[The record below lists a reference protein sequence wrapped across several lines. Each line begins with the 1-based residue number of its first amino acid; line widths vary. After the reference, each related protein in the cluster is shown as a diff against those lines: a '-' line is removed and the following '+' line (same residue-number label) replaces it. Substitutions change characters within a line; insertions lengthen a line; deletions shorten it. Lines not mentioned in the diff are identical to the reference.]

1 MTITSNEVK
10 DTGGLIID
18 AKESKSTTK
27 RRFVVASDT
36 AGELDTD
43 FQAFKSTGVSLGDP
57 HPDYPT
63 LNAVRVESKRDIDNP
78 LVWRVTFEY
87 ESREAIGVINTLPT
101 QFSQKWNMAT
111 ETVFKDVFRVN
122 DDDPDDI
129 YGTFNFQAASGVD
142 IGGVPIDAAG
152 KPASVQTNRAKL
164 IVEMEVVTRP
174 SEISNYLNT
183 IMDLTGSRNRSS
195 FLGAGPGNLL
205 YQGGQT
211 QTLGLVEDGNERYS
225 IRHSFVFDQ
234 VDHKIQI
241 PQISANT
248 EKVRLGKEDAAVRAP
263 GSKISGYLDH
273 AYKVFWKQ
281 PFPFTTDFRRLG
293 IRL

>member
-43 FQAFKSTGVSLGDP
+43 FQAFRSTGVSLGDP

-87 ESREAIGVINTLPT
+87 ESREAVGVISTFPT

-111 ETVFKDVFRVN
+111 ETVFKDVFRVPG
-122 DDDPDDI
+122 DDPDNI
-129 YGTFNFQAASGVD
+129 YANFNFRAASGVD
-142 IGGVPIDAAG
+142 IGGTPIDAAG
-152 KPASVQTNRAKL
+152 KPASVQTSRAKL

-183 IMDLTGSRNRSS
+183 IMALTGKRNRQA
-195 FLGAGPGNLL
+195 FLGAAPGELL
-205 YQGGQT
+205 YLGGQT
-211 QTLGLVEDGNERYS
+211 QTLGLVESGSERYS
-225 IRHSFVFDQ
+225 IRHSFVFDNAN
-234 VDHKIQI
+234 HKIQV
-241 PQISANT
+241 PQIDAAT
-248 EKVRLGKEDAAVRAP
+248 EKVRLGKRDSAVTAP
-263 GSKISGYLDH
+263 GSSISGYKDH

-281 PFPFTTDFRRLG
+281 PFPNLRDFRKLG

>member
-43 FQAFKSTGVSLGDP
+43 FQASRSTGVSLGDS

-78 LVWRVTFEY
+78 LVWRVTFDY
-87 ESREAIGVINTLPT
+87 ESREALGVISTLPT

-111 ETVFKDVFRVN
+111 ETVFKDVFRVPGP
-122 DDDPDDI
+122 DPDNI
-129 YGTFNFQAASGVD
+129 YADFYFRAPSATD

-152 KPASVQTNRAKL
+152 KSASVQTTRAKL
-164 IVEMEVVTRP
+164 IVEMEVITRP

-183 IMDLTGSRNRSS
+183 IMRMTGTRNTSG
-195 FLGAGPGNLL
+195 FLGAAAGELL

-211 QTLGLVEDGNERYS
+211 QTLGLVENGNERYS
-225 IRHSFVFDQ
+225 IRHSFAFDPHGHRIQ
-234 VDHKIQI
+234 V

-248 EKVRLGKEDAAVRAP
+248 EKVRLGKEDAAVTAP
-263 GSKISGYLDH
+263 GSTISGYKDH

-281 PFPFTTDFRRLG
+281 PFPDTRDFRRLG